1 MTQSTKRKPYVRVTL
16 LGAISF
22 LSYYL
27 LLTNQNLV
35 TEYFIK
41 GGLYTALPIATA
53 LYFSFV
59 HGAFAS
65 GVLSIAGISAKVS
78 SH

>member
-1 MTQSTKRKPYVRVTL
+1 MAKTRNKPYLKTL
-16 LGAISF
+16 VLGVISGV
-22 LSYYL
+22 SYYF
-27 LLTNQNLV
+27 LLTNQALV

-41 GGLYTALPIATA
+41 GGYYAALPIATA

-65 GVLSIAGISAKVS
+65 NLLTILGITPKGS